1 MVQVNRGIIPLT
13 VFPLVI
19 SKGLDLTEICSL
31 MKPVVS
37 LFILC
42 LMNVILPK
50 EKLTKL
56 QFRLNFSLL
65 KCEV

>member
-1 MVQVNRGIIPLT
+1 MVQVKRRIIPLT
-13 VFPLVI
+13 VFRLVI

-37 LFILC
+37 VLVLC
-42 LMNVILPK
+42 LINVIIPK

-56 QFRLNFSLL
+56 KFRLNFSHLN
-65 KCEV
+65 V